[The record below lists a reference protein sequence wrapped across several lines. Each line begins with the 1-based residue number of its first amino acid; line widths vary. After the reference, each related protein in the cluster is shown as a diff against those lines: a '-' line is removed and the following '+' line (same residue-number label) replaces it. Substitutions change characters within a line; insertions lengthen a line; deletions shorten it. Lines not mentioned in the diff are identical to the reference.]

1 MRTLKWWVLFVVA
14 IWFAGEAVA
23 QNPQG
28 KQKNSGI
35 NKNGGPVG
43 QIQKGTAGKTVPGKK
58 AKLAGKANPANQGN
72 LKKRPPNG
80 GVANRRLPAAI
91 RSGDGDVVATII
103 EFLDIDQDHKISQ
116 SEAPRKLL
124 MHWDVIDT
132 NADKFLDQM
141 EVKSIVMRMAAGK
154 GDSVIVGATG
164 KTRRP
169 GKLTDK
175 AAKGDG
181 KLPGNKK
188 RKGKGKD

>member
-72 LKKRPPNG
+72 LKKTTAQWGCRQPA
-80 GVANRRLPAAI
+80 VARRDSFWRWRRRRDDHRI
-91 RSGDGDVVATII
+91 SGYRSG
-103 EFLDIDQDHKISQ
+103 S
-116 SEAPRKLL
+116 
-124 MHWDVIDT
+124 
-132 NADKFLDQM
+132 
-141 EVKSIVMRMAAGK
+141 
-154 GDSVIVGATG
+154 
-164 KTRRP
+164 
-169 GKLTDK
+169 
-175 AAKGDG
+175 
-181 KLPGNKK
+181 
-188 RKGKGKD
+188 

>member
-132 NADKFLDQM
+132 NADKFLDQI
-141 EVKSIVMRMAAGK
+141 EIKSIVMRMAAGK
-154 GDSVIVGATG
+154 GDSVIVTATG

-175 AAKGDG
+175 TAKEGG